1 MRTCAWFTDQYDWWN
16 VLEYWSTPMAEIVI
30 VTGARKVRVG
40 LLDRKVRR
48 RDLEPVAEQQIST
61 IVVKRMF

>member
-1 MRTCAWFTDQYDWWN
+1 
-16 VLEYWSTPMAEIVI
+16 MAEIVI